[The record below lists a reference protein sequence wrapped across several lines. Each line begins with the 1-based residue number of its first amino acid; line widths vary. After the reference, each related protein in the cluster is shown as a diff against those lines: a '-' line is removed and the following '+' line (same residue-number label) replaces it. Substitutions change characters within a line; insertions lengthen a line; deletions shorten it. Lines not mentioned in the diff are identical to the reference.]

1 MCEWIV
7 RSSLWTLNTLVAWC
21 AGRVEGSH
29 LEAWLSGGAVHIAC
43 DTDLSTLLL
52 GIWRVVRG
60 VGAQSPAVLVLYWRA
75 GGLARLNRRLLDWAS
90 ALDVCMI
97 LVRRRRLRVI
107 CLHLGAVGV
116 ARYFPVPKEMWWH
129 NECYRGCLEEM

>member
-1 MCEWIV
+1 MDCPSITLDFEQLGCLV
-7 RSSLWTLNTLVAWC
+7 CWTRRRATLQA
-21 AGRVEGSH
+21 R
-29 LEAWLSGGAVHIAC
+29 LSGGAVHIAC

-52 GIWRVVRG
+52 VIWRVVRG
-60 VGAQSPAVLVLYWRA
+60 VGAQSLAVLVLYWRA
-75 GGLARLNRRLLDWAS
+75 GGLTKLNRRLLDWAS
-90 ALDVCMI
+90 ALDVCTI